1 MVFKVFPC
9 RLLVVGPAMA
19 RPPVALTSGQCWPV
33 LTLLSSVKYP
43 AARYLQVP
51 SRHHGEVRVVVGLA
65 TSQGSVQ
72 SGSTVLPASVI
83 EAFVCLW
90 PDSSGKYLTRNS
102 ARGHPVT

>member
-19 RPPVALTSGQCWPV
+19 RPPAALTSGQCWPV

-51 SRHHGEVRVVVGLA
+51 SRHHGEVRVVVVGKGNFSS
-65 TSQGSVQ
+65 TEVQ
-72 SGSTVLPASVI
+72 HGELVHLSSWRARRNIRMSTAI
-83 EAFVCLW
+83 ARAF
-90 PDSSGKYLTRNS
+90 GK
-102 ARGHPVT
+102 ACPQ

>member
-51 SRHHGEVRVVVGLA
+51 SRHHGEVRVVVGPPLA
-65 TSQGSVQ
+65 RVCVCVCVSSIMAMHPEGMGRYYVLAIHLTALHSLHFRSQ
-72 SGSTVLPASVI
+72 P
-83 EAFVCLW
+83 
-90 PDSSGKYLTRNS
+90 
-102 ARGHPVT
+102 